1 MFFTRKVRAIYDDA
15 IARLDR
21 DRADGLKAIDDR
33 ITSVEA
39 KLESRID
46 AALAELKT
54 EAEAVEYPEP
64 KRVTENDEAAAQKES
79 A

>member
-15 IARLDR
+15 IARLDS
-21 DRADGLKAIDDR
+21 DRASGLRAIDDR
-33 ITSVEA
+33 ITSEVA
-39 KLESRID
+39 RLEDRIG
-46 AALAELKT
+46 AVLAEFKRET
-54 EAEAVEYPEP
+54 DATEYPEP